1 MAIVVI
7 VVVVVVVAAAIVLLI
22 RRREPNTF
30 DSFQRQI
37 DALSPEARRPV
48 VEQVNQAGDTE
59 TGDTETGDTET
70 GDTETGDTPAVEE
83 EPDDGPDELEDRPDG
98 T

>member
-7 VVVVVVVAAAIVLLI
+7 VVVVIVVAAAIVLLI
-22 RRREPNTF
+22 RRREPDTF

-59 TGDTETGDTET
+59 TGDTPAGDTPA
-70 GDTETGDTPAVEE
+70 GDTPAVEE
-83 EPDDGPDELEDRPDG
+83 EPDDGPDASEDRPDG

>member
-1 MAIVVI
+1 MPIVVI
-7 VVVVVVVAAAIVLLI
+7 VVVAVVVVAVVVVLV
-22 RRREPNTF
+22 RRREPNTV

-48 VEQVNQAGDTE
+48 VDQVNQVAAEEAAAGTDPASDDTSSDDAGSHDD
-59 TGDTETGDTET
+59 TGTG
-70 GDTETGDTPAVEE
+70 G
-83 EPDDGPDELEDRPDG
+83 RPDG

>member
-7 VVVVVVVAAAIVLLI
+7 VVVVIVVAAAIVLLI
-22 RRREPNTF
+22 RRREPDTF

-59 TGDTETGDTET
+59 TGDTETGDT
-70 GDTETGDTPAVEE
+70 PAVEE
-83 EPDDGPDELEDRPDG
+83 EPDDGPDEPEDRPDG